1 MNKFCIHCGQKL
13 EDNDKFCGKCGKT
26 STTKPKKNDNY
37 FAITGFVL
45 TIVVIIL
52 MGLTLYN
59 NTFFYWILGTIF
71 SVCGLVFSII
81 GFLKSK
87 KCNDY
92 RKALSITG
100 IIINI
105 LLIAFSLLIIG
116 IAIIFL
122 LLY

>member
-1 MNKFCIHCGQKL
+1 MNKFCVQCGEKL
-13 EDNDKFCGKCGKT
+13 DNADKFCGKCGK
-26 STTKPKKNDNY
+26 SSITKGKKNDNY

-59 NTFFYWILGTIF
+59 DTFFYWILGTIF
-71 SVCGLVFSII
+71 SVCGLVFSVI

-87 KCNDY
+87 KNSNY
-92 RKALSITG
+92 KKALSITG
-100 IIINI
+100 MIINI
-105 LLIAFSLLIIG
+105 LLIGFSLLVIG
-116 IAIIFL
+116 IAIIFI